1 MELPMGTRLKS
12 TVDTTEVVVVK
23 APTSSVDV
31 RCGGKPMVLLTQA
44 VGATPDE
51 IDPRFE
57 KGTLV
62 GKRYVHDEG
71 GVELL
76 CTKAGTGS
84 LSLGNEPL
92 EIKAAKPLPSS
103 D

>member
-44 VGATPDE
+44 VGATTRRDRPA
-51 IDPRFE
+51 
-57 KGTLV
+57 L
-62 GKRYVHDEG
+62 
-71 GVELL
+71 
-76 CTKAGTGS
+76 
-84 LSLGNEPL
+84 
-92 EIKAAKPLPSS
+92 
-103 D
+103 